1 MLSEMLAL
9 VASAHK
15 NQIDKAGKPYFMH
28 CYEVML
34 RVKSDEEAVKCIA
47 LGHDLFEDTEVTYEE
62 VFAQFG
68 ERVAEG
74 ILSMTKPKGVSYD
87 TYINQVLNNKDAII
101 VKMADLEHNSDITR
115 MKGVTDK
122 DLARIQKYWKT
133 YAKLRSSL

>member
-1 MLSEMLAL
+1 MKKRLNA
-9 VASAHK
+9 
-15 NQIDKAGKPYFMH
+15 F
-28 CYEVML
+28 
-34 RVKSDEEAVKCIA
+34 A
-47 LGHDLFEDTEVTYEE
+47 LGHDLFKDTEVTYEE

-122 DLARIQKYWKT
+122 RSSTNSKYWKT